1 MGIIIPI
8 FLILISC
15 LIIWR
20 ACYGFETSSQYLGRN
35 LSDGVRGATINAISS
50 SVPELFTTAFFLM
63 YLKDTEGFS
72 GGIGTTAGSAIF
84 NGMVIPALV
93 ILTVIYFRG
102 LKNIEISKK
111 IILRDGISLIIAEL
125 ILILIIS
132 GNELNWWHGAILMLT
147 YLVYL
152 FYMLFKMDRTGNEIN
167 NYETNNMQKSDDNKD
182 KEGGIREKNII
193 NSIIKIDLED
203 IIIGKKEINNYNAS
217 ILLFISTLIIGTS
230 CLLLVYACE
239 IIGADKYTL
248 PLLGEFYGLDIPIL
262 FVAVILASAATSVPD
277 TVISVRDA
285 KQGNYNDAISNALG
299 SNIFDICF
307 ALGLPLFLF
316 CIFYGPINMNP
327 ETIKFSSELRILL
340 LILTIVSFM
349 IFYFGKTMGKLK
361 AFLLLIIYGLFTVY
375 IVSLSAGFSWAILIS
390 NLLEKIYSLII

>member
-8 FLILISC
+8 FLIILSC

-20 ACYGFETSSQYLGRN
+20 ACYGFETSSQYLGRD

-50 SVPELFTTAFFLM
+50 SVPELFTTAFFLI
-63 YLKDTEGFS
+63 YLKDTDGFS

-93 ILTVIYFRG
+93 ILTVIYFLG
-102 LKNIEISKK
+102 KKNIGVSKK
-111 IILRDGISLIIAEL
+111 IILRDGVSLILAEL

-132 GNELNWWHGAILMLT
+132 GNELNWWHGAILMFTYFVYLT
-147 YLVYL
+147 Y
-152 FYMLFKMDRTGNEIN
+152 MLINMDRTK
-167 NYETNNMQKSDDNKD
+167 KSDKKLIDHETEN
-182 KEGGIREKNII
+182 ESEPKNDESII
-193 NSIIKIDLED
+193 NSIFKIDLEKL
-203 IIIGKKEINNYNAS
+203 IIGRNQINNFNS
-217 ILLFISTLIIGTS
+217 TILLVISTLVIGTS
-230 CLLLVYACE
+230 CLMLVYACE
-239 IIGADKYTL
+239 IIGADTYKI
-248 PLLGEFYGLDIPIL
+248 PFLGEFHGLDIPIL

-307 ALGLPLFLF
+307 ALGFPLFFF
-316 CIFYGPINMNP
+316 CLFYGPINMNP

-340 LILTIVSFM
+340 LILTIVSFI

-361 AFLLLIIYGLFTVY
+361 AFLLLGIYCLFTAY
-375 IVSLSAGFSWAILIS
+375 IVSISAGFSWAISIS
-390 NLLEKIYSLII
+390 NFLEKIYSSLL

>member
-50 SVPELFTTAFFLM
+50 SVPELFTTAFFLI
-63 YLKDTEGFS
+63 YLKDTDGFS

-93 ILTVIYFRG
+93 ILTVIYFIG
-102 LKNIEISKK
+102 KKNIEVSKK

-147 YLVYL
+147 YFVYL

-167 NYETNNMQKSDDNKD
+167 NMKKYDDNKD
-182 KEGGIREKNII
+182 EEEVIREKNII
-193 NSIIKIDLED
+193 NSIIKIDLEE

-239 IIGADKYTL
+239 IIGADKYTI
-248 PLLGEFYGLDIPIL
+248 PILGEFYGLDIPIL

-327 ETIKFSSELRILL
+327 DTIKFSSELRILL
-340 LILTIVSFM
+340 LILTIASFM
-349 IFYFGKTMGKLK
+349 IFYFGKTMGKFK

-375 IVSLSAGFSWAILIS
+375 IVSLSSGFSWAILIS
-390 NLLEKIYSLII
+390 DFLEKIYSIII

>member
-50 SVPELFTTAFFLM
+50 SVPELFTTAFFLI
-63 YLKDTEGFS
+63 YLKDTDGFS

-93 ILTVIYFRG
+93 ILTVIYFIG
-102 LKNIEISKK
+102 KKNIEISKK

-152 FYMLFKMDRTGNEIN
+152 FYMLFKMDKTGNEIN
-167 NYETNNMQKSDDNKD
+167 YMKKSDDNKD
-182 KEGGIREKNII
+182 EEEVIREKNII
-193 NSIIKIDLED
+193 NSIIKIDLEE

-248 PLLGEFYGLDIPIL
+248 PILGEFYGLDIPIL

-285 KQGNYNDAISNALG
+285 KHGNYNDAISNALG

-327 ETIKFSSELRILL
+327 DTIKFSSELRILL
-340 LILTIVSFM
+340 LILTVASFM

-390 NLLEKIYSLII
+390 DFLEKIYSLII

>member
-8 FLILISC
+8 FLIILSC

-20 ACYGFETSSQYLGRN
+20 ACYGFETSSQYLGRD

-50 SVPELFTTAFFLM
+50 SVPELFTTAFFLI
-63 YLKDTEGFS
+63 YLKDTDGFS

-93 ILTVIYFRG
+93 ILTVIYFLG
-102 LKNIEISKK
+102 KKNIEVSKK
-111 IILRDGISLIIAEL
+111 IILRDGVSLILAEL

-132 GNELNWWHGAILMLT
+132 GNELNWWHGAILMFTYFVYLT
-147 YLVYL
+147 Y
-152 FYMLFKMDRTGNEIN
+152 MLINMDRTK
-167 NYETNNMQKSDDNKD
+167 KSDKKLIDHETEN
-182 KEGGIREKNII
+182 ESEPKNDESII
-193 NSIIKIDLED
+193 NSIFKIDLERL
-203 IIIGKKEINNYNAS
+203 IIGRNQINNFNS
-217 ILLFISTLIIGTS
+217 TILLVISTLVIGTS
-230 CLLLVYACE
+230 CLMLVYACE
-239 IIGADKYTL
+239 IIGADTYKI
-248 PLLGEFYGLDIPIL
+248 PFLGEFHGLDIPIL

-307 ALGLPLFLF
+307 ALGFPLFFF
-316 CIFYGPINMNP
+316 CLFYGPINMNP

-340 LILTIVSFM
+340 LILTIVSFI

-361 AFLLLIIYGLFTVY
+361 AFLLLGIYCLFTAY
-375 IVSLSAGFSWAILIS
+375 IVSISAGFSWAISIS
-390 NLLEKIYSLII
+390 NFLEKIYSSLL

>member
-8 FLILISC
+8 FLIILSC

-20 ACYGFETSSQYLGRN
+20 ACYGFETSSQYLGRD

-50 SVPELFTTAFFLM
+50 SVPELFTTAFFLI
-63 YLKDTEGFS
+63 YLKDTDGFS

-93 ILTVIYFRG
+93 ILTVIYFLG
-102 LKNIEISKK
+102 KKNIEVSKK
-111 IILRDGISLIIAEL
+111 IILRDGVSLILAEL

-132 GNELNWWHGAILMLT
+132 GNELNWWHGAILMFTYFVYLT
-147 YLVYL
+147 Y
-152 FYMLFKMDRTGNEIN
+152 MLINMDRTK
-167 NYETNNMQKSDDNKD
+167 KSDKKLIDHETEN
-182 KEGGIREKNII
+182 ESEPKNDESII
-193 NSIIKIDLED
+193 NSIFKIDLERL
-203 IIIGKKEINNYNAS
+203 IIGRNQINNFNS
-217 ILLFISTLIIGTS
+217 TILLVISTLVIGTS
-230 CLLLVYACE
+230 CLMLVYACE
-239 IIGADKYTL
+239 IIGADTYKI
-248 PLLGEFYGLDIPIL
+248 PFLGEFHGLDIPIL

-307 ALGLPLFLF
+307 ALGFPLFFF
-316 CIFYGPINMNP
+316 CLFYGPINMNP

-340 LILTIVSFM
+340 LILTIVSFI

-361 AFLLLIIYGLFTVY
+361 AFLLLGIYCLFTAY
-375 IVSLSAGFSWAILIS
+375 IVSISAGFSWAISIS
-390 NLLEKIYSLII
+390 NFLEKISSSLL

>member
-50 SVPELFTTAFFLM
+50 SVPELFTTAFFLI
-63 YLKDTEGFS
+63 YLKDTDGFS

-93 ILTVIYFRG
+93 ILTVIYFIG
-102 LKNIEISKK
+102 KKNIEVSKK

-167 NYETNNMQKSDDNKD
+167 NMKKYDDNKD
-182 KEGGIREKNII
+182 EEEVIREKNII
-193 NSIIKIDLED
+193 NSIIKIDLEE

-217 ILLFISTLIIGTS
+217 ILLLTSTLIIGTS

-239 IIGADKYTL
+239 IIGADKYTI
-248 PLLGEFYGLDIPIL
+248 PILGEFYGLDIPIL

-327 ETIKFSSELRILL
+327 DTIKFSSELRILL
-340 LILTIVSFM
+340 LILTIASFM
-349 IFYFGKTMGKLK
+349 IFYFGKTMGKFK

-375 IVSLSAGFSWAILIS
+375 IVSLSSGFSWAILIS
-390 NLLEKIYSLII
+390 DFLEKIYSIII

>member
-50 SVPELFTTAFFLM
+50 SVPELFTTAFFLI
-63 YLKDTEGFS
+63 YLKDTDGFS

-93 ILTVIYFRG
+93 ILTVIYFIG
-102 LKNIEISKK
+102 KKNIEVSKK

-167 NYETNNMQKSDDNKD
+167 NMKKYDDNKD
-182 KEGGIREKNII
+182 EEEIIREKNII
-193 NSIIKIDLED
+193 NSIIKIDLEE

-239 IIGADKYTL
+239 IIGADKYTI
-248 PLLGEFYGLDIPIL
+248 PILGEFYGLDIPIL

-327 ETIKFSSELRILL
+327 DTIKFSSELRILL
-340 LILTIVSFM
+340 LILTIASFM
-349 IFYFGKTMGKLK
+349 IFYFGKTMGKFK

-375 IVSLSAGFSWAILIS
+375 IVSLSSGFSWAILIS
-390 NLLEKIYSLII
+390 DFLEKIYSIII

>member
-50 SVPELFTTAFFLM
+50 SVPELFTTAFFLI
-63 YLKDTEGFS
+63 YLKDTDGFS

-93 ILTVIYFRG
+93 ILTVIYFIG
-102 LKNIEISKK
+102 KKNIEVSKK

-147 YLVYL
+147 YFVYL

-167 NYETNNMQKSDDNKD
+167 NMKKYDDNKD
-182 KEGGIREKNII
+182 EEEVIREKNII
-193 NSIIKIDLED
+193 NSIIKIDLEE

-239 IIGADKYTL
+239 IIGADKYTI
-248 PLLGEFYGLDIPIL
+248 PILGEFYGLDIPIL

-299 SNIFDICF
+299 SNSFDICF

-327 ETIKFSSELRILL
+327 DTIKFSSELRILL
-340 LILTIVSFM
+340 LILTIASFM
-349 IFYFGKTMGKLK
+349 IFYFGKTMGKFK

-375 IVSLSAGFSWAILIS
+375 IVSLSSGFSWAILIS
-390 NLLEKIYSLII
+390 DFLEKIYSIII

>member
-50 SVPELFTTAFFLM
+50 SVPELFTTAFFLI
-63 YLKDTEGFS
+63 YLKDTDGFS

-93 ILTVIYFRG
+93 ILTVIYFIG
-102 LKNIEISKK
+102 KKNIEVSKK

-167 NYETNNMQKSDDNKD
+167 NMKKYDDNKD
-182 KEGGIREKNII
+182 EEEVIREKNIN
-193 NSIIKIDLED
+193 NSIIKIDIEE
-203 IIIGKKEINNYNAS
+203 IIIGKKEIKNYNAS

-239 IIGADKYTL
+239 IIGADKYTI
-248 PLLGEFYGLDIPIL
+248 PILGEFYGLDIPIL

-327 ETIKFSSELRILL
+327 DTIKFSSELRILL
-340 LILTIVSFM
+340 LILTIASFM
-349 IFYFGKTMGKLK
+349 IFYFGKTMGKFK

-375 IVSLSAGFSWAILIS
+375 IVSLSSGFSWAILIS
-390 NLLEKIYSLII
+390 DFLEKFIP

>member
-50 SVPELFTTAFFLM
+50 SVPELFTTAFFLI
-63 YLKDTEGFS
+63 YLKDTDGFS

-93 ILTVIYFRG
+93 ILTVIYFIG
-102 LKNIEISKK
+102 KKNIEVSKK

-147 YLVYL
+147 YFVYL

-167 NYETNNMQKSDDNKD
+167 NMKKYDDNKD
-182 KEGGIREKNII
+182 EEEVIREKNII
-193 NSIIKIDLED
+193 NSIIKIDLEE

-239 IIGADKYTL
+239 IIGADKYTI
-248 PLLGEFYGLDIPIL
+248 PILGEFYGLDIPIL

-327 ETIKFSSELRILL
+327 DTIKFSSELRILL
-340 LILTIVSFM
+340 LILTVVSFM

-375 IVSLSAGFSWAILIS
+375 IVSLSSGFSWAILIS
-390 NLLEKIYSLII
+390 DFLEKIYSIII

>member
-50 SVPELFTTAFFLM
+50 SVPELFTTAFFLI
-63 YLKDTEGFS
+63 YLKDTDGFS

-93 ILTVIYFRG
+93 ILTVIYFIG
-102 LKNIEISKK
+102 KKNIEVSKK

-167 NYETNNMQKSDDNKD
+167 NMKKYDDNKD
-182 KEGGIREKNII
+182 EEEVIREKNII
-193 NSIIKIDLED
+193 NSIIKIDLEE

-217 ILLFISTLIIGTS
+217 ILLFTSTLIIGTS

-239 IIGADKYTL
+239 IIGADKYTI
-248 PLLGEFYGLDIPIL
+248 PILGEFYGLDIPIL

-327 ETIKFSSELRILL
+327 DTIKFSSELRILL
-340 LILTIVSFM
+340 LILTIASFM
-349 IFYFGKTMGKLK
+349 IFYFGKTMGKFK

-375 IVSLSAGFSWAILIS
+375 IVSLSSGFSWAILIS
-390 NLLEKIYSLII
+390 DFLEKIYSIII

>member
-8 FLILISC
+8 FLIILSC

-20 ACYGFETSSQYLGRN
+20 ACYGFETSSQYLGRD

-50 SVPELFTTAFFLM
+50 SVPELFTTAFFLI
-63 YLKDTEGFS
+63 YLKDTDGFS

-93 ILTVIYFRG
+93 ILTVIYFLG
-102 LKNIEISKK
+102 KKNIEVSKK
-111 IILRDGISLIIAEL
+111 IILRDGVSLILAEL

-132 GNELNWWHGAILMLT
+132 GNELNWWHGAILMFTYFVYLT
-147 YLVYL
+147 Y
-152 FYMLFKMDRTGNEIN
+152 MLINMDRTK
-167 NYETNNMQKSDDNKD
+167 KSDKKLIDHETEN
-182 KEGGIREKNII
+182 ESEPKNDESII
-193 NSIIKIDLED
+193 NSIFKIDLEKL
-203 IIIGKKEINNYNAS
+203 IIGRNQINNFNS
-217 ILLFISTLIIGTS
+217 TILLVISTLVIGTS
-230 CLLLVYACE
+230 CLMLVYACE
-239 IIGADKYTL
+239 IIGADTYKI
-248 PLLGEFYGLDIPIL
+248 PFLGEFHGLDIPIL

-307 ALGLPLFLF
+307 ALGFPLFFF
-316 CIFYGPINMNP
+316 CLFYGPINMNP

-340 LILTIVSFM
+340 LILTIVSFI

-361 AFLLLIIYGLFTVY
+361 AFLLLGIYCLFTAY
-375 IVSLSAGFSWAILIS
+375 IVSISAGFSWAISIS
-390 NLLEKIYSLII
+390 NFLEKIYSSLL

>member
-50 SVPELFTTAFFLM
+50 SVPELFTTAFFLI
-63 YLKDTEGFS
+63 YLKDTDGFS

-93 ILTVIYFRG
+93 ILTVIYFIG
-102 LKNIEISKK
+102 KKNIEVSKK

-147 YLVYL
+147 YFVYL

-167 NYETNNMQKSDDNKD
+167 NMKKYDDNKD
-182 KEGGIREKNII
+182 EEEVIREKNII
-193 NSIIKIDLED
+193 NSIIKIDLEEIIMEKKKS
-203 IIIGKKEINNYNAS
+203 IIIMH
-217 ILLFISTLIIGTS
+217 
-230 CLLLVYACE
+230 
-239 IIGADKYTL
+239 
-248 PLLGEFYGLDIPIL
+248 
-262 FVAVILASAATSVPD
+262 
-277 TVISVRDA
+277 
-285 KQGNYNDAISNALG
+285 Q
-299 SNIFDICF
+299 
-307 ALGLPLFLF
+307 
-316 CIFYGPINMNP
+316 
-327 ETIKFSSELRILL
+327 
-340 LILTIVSFM
+340 
-349 IFYFGKTMGKLK
+349 FYFL
-361 AFLLLIIYGLFTVY
+361 YRP
-375 IVSLSAGFSWAILIS
+375 
-390 NLLEKIYSLII
+390 

>member
-8 FLILISC
+8 FLIILSC

-20 ACYGFETSSQYLGRN
+20 ACYGFETSSQYLGRD

-50 SVPELFTTAFFLM
+50 SVPELFTTAFFLI
-63 YLKDTEGFS
+63 YLKDTDGFS

-84 NGMVIPALV
+84 NGMIIPALV
-93 ILTVIYFRG
+93 ILTVIYFLG
-102 LKNIEISKK
+102 KKNIEVSKK
-111 IILRDGISLIIAEL
+111 IILRDGVSLILAEL

-132 GNELNWWHGAILMLT
+132 GNELNWWHGAILMFTYFVYLT
-147 YLVYL
+147 Y
-152 FYMLFKMDRTGNEIN
+152 MLINMDRTK
-167 NYETNNMQKSDDNKD
+167 KSDKKLIDHETEN
-182 KEGGIREKNII
+182 ESEPKNDESII
-193 NSIIKIDLED
+193 NSIFKIDLERL
-203 IIIGKKEINNYNAS
+203 IIGRNQINNFNS
-217 ILLFISTLIIGTS
+217 TILLVISTLVIGTS
-230 CLLLVYACE
+230 CLMLVYACE
-239 IIGADKYTL
+239 IIGADTYKI
-248 PLLGEFYGLDIPIL
+248 PFLGEFHGLDIPIL

-307 ALGLPLFLF
+307 ALGFPLFFF
-316 CIFYGPINMNP
+316 CLFYGPINMNP

-340 LILTIVSFM
+340 LILTIVSFI

-361 AFLLLIIYGLFTVY
+361 AFLLLGVYCLFTAY
-375 IVSLSAGFSWAILIS
+375 IVSISAGFSWAISIS
-390 NLLEKIYSLII
+390 NFLEKIYSSLL

>member
-50 SVPELFTTAFFLM
+50 SVPELFTTAFFLI
-63 YLKDTEGFS
+63 YLKDTDGFS

-167 NYETNNMQKSDDNKD
+167 NMKKYDDNKD
-182 KEGGIREKNII
+182 EEEVIREKNII
-193 NSIIKIDLED
+193 NSIIKIDLEE

-239 IIGADKYTL
+239 IIGADKYTI
-248 PLLGEFYGLDIPIL
+248 PILGEFYGLDIPIL

-327 ETIKFSSELRILL
+327 DTIKFSSELRILL
-340 LILTIVSFM
+340 LILTIASFM
-349 IFYFGKTMGKLK
+349 IFYFGKTMGKFK
-361 AFLLLIIYGLFTVY
+361 AFLLLIIYGIYSVY
-375 IVSLSAGFSWAILIS
+375 CFISSGFSWAILIS
-390 NLLEKIYSLII
+390 ILEKIYSIII

>member
-1 MGIIIPI
+1 
-8 FLILISC
+8 

-50 SVPELFTTAFFLM
+50 SVPELFTTAFFLI
-63 YLKDTEGFS
+63 YLKDTDGFS

-93 ILTVIYFRG
+93 ILTVIYFIG
-102 LKNIEISKK
+102 KKNIEVSKK

-147 YLVYL
+147 YFVYL

-167 NYETNNMQKSDDNKD
+167 NMKKYDDNKD
-182 KEGGIREKNII
+182 EEEVIREKNII
-193 NSIIKIDLED
+193 NSIIKIDLEE

-239 IIGADKYTL
+239 IIGADKYTI
-248 PLLGEFYGLDIPIL
+248 PILGEFYGLDIPIL

-327 ETIKFSSELRILL
+327 DTIKFSSELRILL
-340 LILTIVSFM
+340 LILTIASFM
-349 IFYFGKTMGKLK
+349 IFYFGKTMGKFK

-375 IVSLSAGFSWAILIS
+375 IVSLSSGFSWAILIS
-390 NLLEKIYSLII
+390 DFLEKIYSIII

>member
-50 SVPELFTTAFFLM
+50 SVPELFTTAFFLI
-63 YLKDTEGFS
+63 YLKDTDGFS

-93 ILTVIYFRG
+93 ILTVIYFIG
-102 LKNIEISKK
+102 KKNIEVSKK

-167 NYETNNMQKSDDNKD
+167 NMKKYDDNKD
-182 KEGGIREKNII
+182 EEEVIREKNII
-193 NSIIKIDLED
+193 NSIIKIDLEE

-239 IIGADKYTL
+239 IIGADKYTI
-248 PLLGEFYGLDIPIL
+248 PILGEFYGLDIPIL

-327 ETIKFSSELRILL
+327 DTIKFSSELRILL
-340 LILTIVSFM
+340 LILTIASFM
-349 IFYFGKTMGKLK
+349 IFYFGKTMGKFK

-375 IVSLSAGFSWAILIS
+375 IVSLSSGFSWAILIS
-390 NLLEKIYSLII
+390 DFLEKIYSIII